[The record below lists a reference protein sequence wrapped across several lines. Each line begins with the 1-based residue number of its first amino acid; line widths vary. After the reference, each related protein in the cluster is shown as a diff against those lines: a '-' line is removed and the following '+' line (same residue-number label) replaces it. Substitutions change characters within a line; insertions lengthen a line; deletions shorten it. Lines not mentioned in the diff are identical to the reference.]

1 VSDLVDQYTY
11 KMNGKTALLLLWTFF
26 VYLLTSCQ
34 GDETHSG
41 GKVELYLLESFTTI
55 DHSCQID
62 DAGITL
68 EDGPLIPYSD
78 LVSYNS
84 SEHIFELSEHG
95 KETISDQD
103 LAIHGKPFGVAID
116 GEVIYTGYFWASFS
130 SSICQW
136 ITTDPLFIEL
146 NNGLKM
152 QLGYPGQIDGIEI
165 PDKRNDPRILATF
178 KRDGKLIG

>member
-1 VSDLVDQYTY
+1 MSDLVDQYTC
-11 KMNGKTALLLLWTFF
+11 KMNGKTTLLLLWAFF
-26 VYLLTSCQ
+26 GYLLTSCH
-34 GDETHSG
+34 GDEAPSG
-41 GKVELYLLESFTTI
+41 VKVEIYLLRSFETLDQT
-55 DHSCQID
+55 CQID
-62 DAGITL
+62 DAGIAL
-68 EDGPLIPYSD
+68 EDEPLIPYSD
-78 LVSYNS
+78 LVSYNP
-84 SEHIFELSEHG
+84 SEHMFQLSERG

-152 QLGYPGQIDGIEI
+152 QLGYPGQIDGFEI